1 MLTKLSIIHRLGMNG
16 FVNPR
21 RDPKT
26 EEFKASIGLGAKV
39 KMDES
44 GNVLIKRLS
53 KSSVYVKN
61 SPEDSAVS
69 NDIIKVIMLILLDTF
84 NEICTS

>member
-1 MLTKLSIIHRLGMNG
+1 MNG

-26 EEFKASIGLGAKV
+26 EEFKANIGLGAKV

-69 NDIIKVIMLILLDTF
+69 NDIIKVIMLILLDTLQD
-84 NEICTS
+84 C

>member
-1 MLTKLSIIHRLGMNG
+1 MLNKLSIIHRLGMNG

-26 EEFKASIGLGAKV
+26 EEFKANIGLGAKV

-44 GNVLIKRLS
+44 GNVLIKGLR
-53 KSSVYVKN
+53 
-61 SPEDSAVS
+61 
-69 NDIIKVIMLILLDTF
+69 
-84 NEICTS
+84 